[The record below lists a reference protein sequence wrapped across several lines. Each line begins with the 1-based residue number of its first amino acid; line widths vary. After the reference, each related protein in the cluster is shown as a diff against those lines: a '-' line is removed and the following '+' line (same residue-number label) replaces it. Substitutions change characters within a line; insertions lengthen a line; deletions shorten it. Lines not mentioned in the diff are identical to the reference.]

1 YPERVGISVFA
12 DGQSVIQLPPG
23 SLRRSVLKLPP
34 VTGREWYLEVAGFGQ
49 VERVTLST
57 SMPEMPA

>member
-1 YPERVGISVFA
+1 M
-12 DGQSVIQLPPG
+12 IQLPPG
-23 SLRRSVLKLPP
+23 SLRRSVLKLPS